1 MKINLAKIKLAI
13 IVCLIP
19 FFGARA
25 QEFSVGVNTLTPNSN
40 AVLHLVSPNSNQGF
54 LVPQVST
61 SQRQSMIPIL
71 ASGTTNNGLIVYDG
85 DENSFYYWA
94 NGAWRKGLGVF
105 EGAVAGGDLTGTFPN
120 PVLKPSIVTFDKLAP
135 FSVIGEKIAPG
146 AVTTDKIENGAVTSD
161 KLAVSGATAGTFG
174 NETTVSQVTVNDRGI
189 ITSVA
194 NVAISIVSDNIVDGS
209 IINIDLADN
218 TITINKIDAEGT
230 VSSVLGTDAAG
241 APTWIPLSNFASSTL
256 ATSNVFIGNDT
267 GTASAQ
273 PVIGDATLTY
283 TATGADLQLAADA
296 VTANEIA
303 TGAVTSNEI
312 LDGAVQT
319 ADIADQ
325 NVTTVKIVDDGVTAT
340 KINADVAG
348 AGLSPNGTTGA
359 LDVNAGNGL
368 TINGDDLEADIAQL
382 AGQGLGANTGT
393 GAVDIKV
400 DGTSLE
406 IASDIV
412 QVASGGIS
420 NAKLATDA
428 VTSDKIADGSV
439 SAADIATGAVSTD
452 EILDL
457 TITTADIANDAVTK
471 DKINADVAGDG
482 LEQFTDGTLRVKVG
496 SGLSFDPD
504 KKLQLAIVPND
515 DEFLIGTSSGFEGTT
530 VVGDLS
536 MTYNSGT
543 DRIDSKIQPDK
554 VTATEIATDAV
565 GSAEILAGAVNTPEL
580 ADGAVA
586 NPKLG
591 ASAVTSDKIADGTI
605 QAVDIVNLGVT
616 TPKINDNAITTGK
629 IADGQVQTLD
639 IADVNVTTAKI
650 ANSAIVT
657 SKLAD
662 DAVTPAKLDALVA
675 GQGLVQNGS
684 GALDIGQ
691 GNGIKVNA
699 DDIEVDL
706 GDIAG
711 EALAENT
718 GTGELDVQYDD
729 VSIGLNANNLEV
741 KVDGITTSRIKDLA
755 VTEDKLAAG
764 SVSTGKIL
772 DGTIQTGDLGDNII
786 TEIKLV
792 DNSVTTDKIRDGHV
806 QTADIADDN
815 VTTGKIADGNVTTA
829 KLDNDAVDKDKI
841 NEDVAGNGLLQ
852 NVSGALDINP
862 GNGIEIVLDAVQV
875 DLSGI
880 AGEALTENSGVLD
893 VLYDGTTVGLNGS
906 DELYVPDAGIAEDQ
920 LADDAVTTAKID
932 DDAVTTAKILNG
944 NVTTAKILDDNV
956 TATKLNDDVA
966 GDGLVQNASGALDIN
981 AGNGIAIALDVVS
994 VDLSGIAGEA
1004 LAESSGKLDVQYD
1017 NSTIGYNGTSLEVK
1031 DAGITTTQLADNA
1044 VTNAQMADNAITN
1057 AEMADNAV
1065 GTAEIADNAI
1075 TTGKILDGEVQTDDI
1090 ADGTIQTIDIGDNQ
1104 VTVAKLQ
1111 NGTPGNTQLIVADQ
1125 TTGEPG
1131 YVNLSTVIGDLAG
1144 NGLVG
1149 NGEKID
1155 ANPDDVTIELFT
1167 DMLQVKDLGITNPKI
1182 ASRTITFD
1190 KLSGTAGFENSLL
1203 INNSSNFPVWFA
1215 PGSNQVLITS
1225 SGGSIT
1231 TKPIG
1236 EFATNNLAYGSIFI
1250 GNSSGI
1256 STQLSVNNAGSLI
1269 IGNGTSAASLP
1280 LTGDINLNGA
1290 GATTIQDNAVQGD
1303 DIDVTSGNFVVAGA
1317 NQVQLNNTLG
1327 LQVANATDL
1336 NGSLTMDGSTFSL
1349 DATGASN
1356 LSTSAGALTLQGAG
1370 GVNIGANGVLTDV
1383 IGGLN
1388 VTQGADIDGN
1398 TTLNGN
1404 VTLGNAATD
1413 GVTVTGEI
1421 LGATPLNFEGSANND
1436 VYTSFAITNPTS
1448 ARTINFP
1455 DASGTVV
1462 LSGGATLAND
1472 IALSTDGAGQI
1483 VNAVEAQDF
1492 NVQSQNINIGDE
1504 SDDVVDITGITNL
1517 NGGDVTIADGA
1528 TATNINNDD
1537 INIGNAAGDLVD
1549 ITGATTITGGNL
1561 TVSSPQSDFNS
1572 ATTNVTGAAINI
1584 GDAAGDAVDITA
1596 ATNIN
1601 GGNLTVDAP
1610 VTTLNS
1616 GIINLSAD
1624 ATGDILLNGE
1634 IQGGSPLILEGA
1646 TDDANETTIS
1656 LVDPTADRTISFPD
1670 ASGTVLLDVNVGTI
1684 ASQDANSVS
1693 ISGGSITGITDLALA
1708 DGGTGASDAPTARTN
1723 LGLVIGTDV
1732 QAFDTD
1738 LSTYAGISPSG
1749 DVQTLLGSAD
1759 NATIISNIGLGS
1771 MSSQDANSVS
1781 ISGGSI
1787 TGITDLAI
1795 VDGGTGASDA
1805 ATARTNL
1812 GLGTGDSPTFNGL
1825 TITALAGAEDTY
1837 TGDGLTNSFTI
1848 SAAGAFSS
1856 SDIRLKENIK
1866 PLDSPLDKI
1875 LASEGLSYNYKADA
1889 DTEVHF
1895 GVIAQEIEK
1904 LFPHMVKED
1913 SRGYKSVNYTELI
1926 PVLIEAI
1933 KEQQKLIEKLMA
1945 DLSNEKTTKEEM
1957 KAALDK
1963 QMKLSEMQMKLMAQL
1978 QMENSSMKSDIDLIK
1993 EQMGIK
1999 SATKTNE

>member
-1 MKINLAKIKLAI
+1 MKINLAKIQLAI

-25 QEFSVGVNTLTPNSN
+25 QEFSVGVNTLTPNKN

-61 SQRQSMIPIL
+61 NQRQSMIPIL

-256 ATSNVFIGNDT
+256 ATSNVFIGDDT

-296 VTANEIA
+296 VTTNEIA

-312 LDGAVQT
+312 LDGGVQT

-325 NVTTVKIVDDGVTAT
+325 NVTTAKLADDGVTAT
-340 KINADVAG
+340 KINDDVAG
-348 AGLSPNGTTGA
+348 VGLSPNATTGA

-412 QVASGGIS
+412 QVASGGIG

-428 VTSDKIADGSV
+428 VTSDKIADGSI
-439 SAADIATGAVSTD
+439 SAADIATGAVTTD

-457 TITTADIANDAVTK
+457 TIATADIANDAVTR
-471 DKINADVAGDG
+471 DKINANVAGDG

-530 VVGDLS
+530 VVGDIS
-536 MTYNSGT
+536 MTYNTGT

-565 GSAEILAGAVNTPEL
+565 GSAEILAGAVNTSEL
-580 ADGAVA
+580 ADGAVTNA
-586 NPKLG
+586 KLG

-616 TPKINDNAITTGK
+616 TAKINDNAITTGK

-639 IADVNVTTAKI
+639 IADANVTTAKI
-650 ANSAIVT
+650 ANNAIVT

-675 GQGLVQNGS
+675 GLGLVQNGT
-684 GALDIGQ
+684 GALDIGE

-699 DDIEVDL
+699 NDIEVDL
-706 GDIAG
+706 SDIDGVALQENAG
-711 EALAENT
+711 V
-718 GTGELDVQYDD
+718 LDVQFDD
-729 VSIGLNANNLEV
+729 VTIGVNADKLEV
-741 KVDGITTSRIKDLA
+741 KDAGIVTAKLNDGA
-755 VTEDKLAAG
+755 VTNAKLADN
-764 SVSTGKIL
+764 SVSTGKIV
-772 DGTIQTGDLGDNII
+772 DGTIQAGDIADGNI
-786 TEIKLV
+786 TNVKLAA
-792 DNSVTTDKIRDGHV
+792 NSVNTGKIEDGQVQTADLADANVTTAKVADANITTAKLADDAVNASKLNADVAGAGLIQNGTTGAIDIGAGSGIIVNADDIQIDISGIAGTALADDGSDGTLDVQVDGSTIGVNANKLYVPASGITATQLANDAVTTNKLINDAVTTGKIADGNV
-806 QTADIADDN
+806 QTADIADAN
-815 VTTGKIADGNVTTA
+815 VTTVKIADNAITTAKIQDGQVQTSDIADANVTTAKIADGNVTTA
-829 KLDNDAVDKDKI
+829 KLNDDAVTAAKL
-841 NEDVAGNGLLQ
+841 NADVSGAGLIQNGTTGAIDIGAGNGITV
-852 NVSGALDINP
+852 NADNI
-862 GNGIEIVLDAVQV
+862 QV
-875 DLSGI
+875 DISGI
-880 AGEALTENSGVLD
+880 AGTA
-893 VLYDGTTVGLNGS
+893 
-906 DELYVPDAGIAEDQ
+906 
-920 LADDAVTTAKID
+920 LADDGSDGTLDVQVDGSTIGVTGNALFVPNAGIGTAQIANAGVTTAKLADGNVTTVKIADGSVTTAKIAD
-932 DDAVTTAKILNG
+932 G
-944 NVTTAKILDDNV
+944 NVL
-956 TATKLNDDVA
+956 
-966 GDGLVQNASGALDIN
+966 
-981 AGNGIAIALDVVS
+981 
-994 VDLSGIAGEA
+994 
-1004 LAESSGKLDVQYD
+1004 
-1017 NSTIGYNGTSLEVK
+1017 
-1031 DAGITTTQLADNA
+1031 
-1044 VTNAQMADNAITN
+1044 
-1057 AEMADNAV
+1057 
-1065 GTAEIADNAI
+1065 
-1075 TTGKILDGEVQTDDI
+1075 TGKIANDAITSAKIQDGQVQTSDI
-1090 ADGTIQTIDIGDNQ
+1090 ADGTIQTIDIGNDQ
-1104 VTVAKLQ
+1104 VTVSKLQ

-1131 YVNLSTVIGDLAG
+1131 YVNLSTVIGNLAG

-1155 ANPDDVTIELFT
+1155 ANPDDVTIELAT

-1256 STQLSVNNAGSLI
+1256 STQLSVNNAGNLI
-1269 IGNGTSAASLP
+1269 IGNGTSAVSLP
-1280 LTGDINLNGA
+1280 LTGDINLNSA
-1290 GATTIQDNAVQGD
+1290 GATTIQNNAVQGD

-1336 NGSLTMDGSTFSL
+1336 NGSLTVDGSTFSL

-1356 LSTSAGALTLQGAG
+1356 VTTTAGALTLQGAG

-1388 VTQGADIDGN
+1388 VTQDADIDGN

-1404 VTLGNAATD
+1404 VTLGNVATD

-1462 LSGGATLAND
+1462 LSSGLSLANN
-1472 IALSTDGAGQI
+1472 IALTSDNNGQIATAVDVLPFTVESNDINIGDDASDQIDFIGQVDFAGNVDANNGLDVSGADLTVATNASITGNTTVTGNTRVDGTFQFDGAGQTVDNI
-1483 VNAVEAQDF
+1483 RTDVRATGSTDNTTLVTETAVRSAIDGSVTADNGLNENPDGNIQLGGALTQASTTVTQDGSETLSF
-1492 NVQSQNINIGDE
+1492 ANTGSGNTSVVLTGTGDFVV
-1504 SDDVVDITGITNL
+1504 DGLTGDVTVDQDGLLTAGNGIDITSGDVDITDNL
-1517 NGGDVTIADGA
+1517 NVTGNTDVTGTLNADGA
-1528 TATNINNDD
+1528 TTLGSTLVVTGNVDANNGLDVSGADLTVATNADVT
-1537 INIGNAAGDLVD
+1537 GTLNAD
-1549 ITGATTITGGNL
+1549 GATTLGSTLVVTGNVDANNGLDVSGADL
-1561 TVSSPQSDFNS
+1561 TV
-1572 ATTNVTGAAINI
+1572 
-1584 GDAAGDAVDITA
+1584 
-1596 ATNIN
+1596 
-1601 GGNLTVDAP
+1601 
-1610 VTTLNS
+1610 
-1616 GIINLSAD
+1616 
-1624 ATGDILLNGE
+1624 
-1634 IQGGSPLILEGA
+1634 
-1646 TDDANETTIS
+1646 
-1656 LVDPTADRTISFPD
+1656 
-1670 ASGTVLLDVNVGTI
+1670 
-1684 ASQDANSVS
+1684 
-1693 ISGGSITGITDLALA
+1693 
-1708 DGGTGASDAPTARTN
+1708 
-1723 LGLVIGTDV
+1723 
-1732 QAFDTD
+1732 
-1738 LSTYAGISPSG
+1738 
-1749 DVQTLLGSAD
+1749 
-1759 NATIISNIGLGS
+1759 
-1771 MSSQDANSVS
+1771 
-1781 ISGGSI
+1781 
-1787 TGITDLAI
+1787 
-1795 VDGGTGASDA
+1795 
-1805 ATARTNL
+1805 
-1812 GLGTGDSPTFNGL
+1812 
-1825 TITALAGAEDTY
+1825 
-1837 TGDGLTNSFTI
+1837 
-1848 SAAGAFSS
+1848 
-1856 SDIRLKENIK
+1856 
-1866 PLDSPLDKI
+1866 
-1875 LASEGLSYNYKADA
+1875 
-1889 DTEVHF
+1889 
-1895 GVIAQEIEK
+1895 
-1904 LFPHMVKED
+1904 
-1913 SRGYKSVNYTELI
+1913 
-1926 PVLIEAI
+1926 
-1933 KEQQKLIEKLMA
+1933 
-1945 DLSNEKTTKEEM
+1945 
-1957 KAALDK
+1957 
-1963 QMKLSEMQMKLMAQL
+1963 
-1978 QMENSSMKSDIDLIK
+1978 
-1993 EQMGIK
+1993 
-1999 SATKTNE
+1999 